1 MSMAHAQKFVVR
13 ADKDPVLRKK
23 IRTATDKVLKIAK
36 NHGYTVTRQELN
48 DVLEKKWKAKF
59 PEVKDDPD
67 TCSCFFSE
75 PPAY

>member
-1 MSMAHAQKFVVR
+1 
-13 ADKDPVLRKK
+13 
-23 IRTATDKVLKIAK
+23 
-36 NHGYTVTRQELN
+36 LN

-59 PEVKDDPD
+59 PETKDDPD